1 MDKGNPKRPRS
12 KNNPNGK
19 RKDPPVDWPKY
30 NKRRSM
36 EGKNRKAWFCRLAGE
51 ARRQLGV
58 PPGVRDVRVSAILCA
73 IIKSENNYSY
83 WGLYNHF
90 KKHPDDVELCELKKK
105 YCRSRYH
112 LRISGIDPGVLQR
125 LITWSAGEDAKGT
138 QLVDSSGYA
147 TYAYEDWYNA
157 KYGLLDA
164 RSFVKLHIMAAP
176 HGRIAAATVTG
187 RHDGDSP
194 EFAKLNEFL
203 KPGEGYAVGDSAYIS
218 KDNCRARGR
227 EGTEADNAAQV
238 KLHHTRV
245 HRDGGHAEDGHRASR
260 DVLQDGASAQ
270 QHRERLLVHQ
280 GEVRGNGARGRGAHA
295 RRRAALKGH
304 RLQHD
309 RLRIRRGRRPACRA
323 GCARLSE
330 NRQDHAARLG
340 RHGKSEESAM
350 PATAD
355 PRTSSV
361 KIVAFGTRPAAQ
373 QKI

>member
-12 KNNPNGK
+12 KNNPKGK

-73 IIKSENNYSY
+73 IVKSENNYSY

-90 KKHPDDVELCELKKK
+90 EKHPDDIELCELKKK
-105 YCRSRYH
+105 YCRSWYH
-112 LRISGIDPGVLQR
+112 LRISGIGQDVLQR
-125 LITWSAGEDAKGT
+125 LIAWSAGEDAKGT

-187 RHDGDSP
+187 GHDGDSP

-218 KDNCRARGR
+218 RDNCQAAAEKGRKPIMQPKSNSTIHGFTEMADMLKMAIAHPGTFYKMVRLRNNIESVFSSIKERFGGMVRA
-227 EGTEADNAAQV
+227 T
-238 KLHHTRV
+238 
-245 HRDGGHAEDGHRASR
+245 
-260 DVLQDGASAQ
+260 
-270 QHRERLLVHQ
+270 
-280 GEVRGNGARGRGAHA
+280 GART
-295 RRRAALKGH
+295 RAVEL
-304 RLQHD
+304 
-309 RLRIRRGRRPACRA
+309 
-323 GCARLSE
+323 LSKVIAY
-330 NRQDHAARLG
+330 N
-340 RHGKSEESAM
+340 M
-350 PATAD
+350 T
-355 PRTSSV
+355 V
-361 KIVAFGTRPAAQ
+361 
-373 QKI
+373 